1 MELVGGQSKLQG
13 NLRKFHY
20 CITKF
25 HFHIQNFESPKFYWL
40 QQISYACKFETM
52 WSTCGNVEV
61 LPLWNTPIIL
71 GSLLLENFGKC
82 NQLENSFPSRQSTFA
97 AASVEVFYSNAPITP
112 TSRLGQ
118 VYALFPRLDL
128 GISWTGW
135 LVAVVVLVPSQVSWG
150 VAWHQVWF
158 NVNVPLLLSSRAASR
173 PSLWAM
179 AMTFQVTIGLV
190 LVEYCPTP
198 SPSSLPWLG
207 SSWSVQ
213 VGLAWHRLANH
224 PAFLHWAATSFF
236 PLVAVRS
243 RRPPRPMPPR
253 L

>member
-1 MELVGGQSKLQG
+1 MELVGGQSKLRG

-112 TSRLGQ
+112 TSE
-118 VYALFPRLDL
+118 
-128 GISWTGW
+128 TG
-135 LVAVVVLVPSQVSWG
+135 
-150 VAWHQVWF
+150 
-158 NVNVPLLLSSRAASR
+158 
-173 PSLWAM
+173 PSLCFISSTRLRDFLDWLITCCSSSSALSGQLRSCL
-179 AMTFQVTIGLV
+179 TPGLV
-190 LVEYCPTP
+190 QCQCPPTII
-198 SPSSLPWLG
+198 
-207 SSWSVQ
+207 V
-213 VGLAWHRLANH
+213 
-224 PAFLHWAATSFF
+224 
-236 PLVAVRS
+236 
-243 RRPPRPMPPR
+243 
-253 L
+253 